1 MRKKVTVVGAGNVG
15 ANCAVRIADKELADV
30 VLVDVVEGVPQGKGL
45 DLLQS
50 GPVQGYD
57 VSITG
62 ANDYEPTANS
72 DIAIITAGFPR
83 KPGMSRDDL
92 LMANFEVIKTATE
105 QVAKYSPNCIII
117 VVTNPLDAMA
127 QAAFQVSKFSKNR
140 VIGMAG
146 VLDSARFRTFIA
158 QELNVSV
165 ENVTGVVMGG
175 HGDTMVPLVRLSNV
189 AGIPLTELMD
199 QATIDRIV
207 DRTANGGA
215 EIVKYLKTGS
225 AYYAPSAAAVEMA
238 EIDPQGQ
245 EEGAA
250 LRRLSGRR
258 VRHQRPVRRRAGEVG
273 RARHR
278 EDLRDQ
284 THRGRDGEAAQER
297 RLRARNWSTFSPPRC
312 KYVAGG
318 QAGSAVQHVEY
329 SHTTLIKAVKGTRDL
344 LPPSTDVWNRVESV
358 ARAIFRAYNY
368 HEIRTPILEETQL
381 FARGVGAETD
391 IVTKEMYTFD
401 DHGTSLT
408 LRPENTASVIRAY
421 IEHRLDQRPGV
432 QKLYYLGPMFRRER
446 PQKGRYRQFF
456 QIGAEAIGSE
466 SPAGRRRS
474 HRTGGRDPEGR
485 RASPASSC

>member
-57 VSITG
+57 VNITG

-92 LMANFEVIKTATE
+92 LLANFEVIKTATE
-105 QVAKYSPNCIII
+105 QVAKYSPNCILI

-127 QAAFQVSKFSKNR
+127 QAAFEVSKFSKNR

-146 VLDSARFRTFIA
+146 VLDSARLRTFIA

-165 ENVTGVVMGG
+165 ENVVGVVMGG
-175 HGDTMVPLVRLSNV
+175 HGDTMVPLVRLCNV

-199 QATIDRIV
+199 QAAIDRIV

-238 EIDPQGQ
+238 ESILKDKKKVLPCAAYL
-245 EEGAA
+245 EGEYGING
-250 LRRLSGRR
+250 LYVG
-258 VRHQRPVRRRAGEVG
+258 VPVKLG
-273 RARHR
+273 
-278 EDLRDQ
+278 
-284 THRGRDGEAAQER
+284 
-297 RLRARNWSTFSPPRC
+297 
-312 KYVAGG
+312 
-318 QAGSAVQHVEY
+318 
-329 SHTTLIKAVKGTRDL
+329 
-344 LPPSTDVWNRVESV
+344 
-358 ARAIFRAYNY
+358 
-368 HEIRTPILEETQL
+368 
-381 FARGVGAETD
+381 ARGIEK
-391 IVTKEMYTFD
+391 IYEIK
-401 DHGTSLT
+401 LT
-408 LRPENTASVIRAY
+408 ADEQAKLNKSAASVQ
-421 IEHRLDQRPGV
+421 ELV
-432 QKLYYLGPMFRRER
+432 NVL
-446 PQKGRYRQFF
+446 
-456 QIGAEAIGSE
+456 
-466 SPAGRRRS
+466 
-474 HRTGGRDPEGR
+474 
-485 RASPASSC
+485 ASRM